1 MENQNNDTIML
12 DMIRQIQ
19 QTMTIFAQNQTL
31 LFDGLKSLEA
41 KFDAKF
47 DKLDKKIDDNYAKLD
62 KKIDDNYAKLDKKI
76 DDTYAKLDKKIDDNY
91 AKLNRKID
99 DNTAKLTEMINANA
113 AKITSLE
120 KQIRF
125 LRDDIDTV
133 YALETDSQNK
143 LKKLL

>member
-62 KKIDDNYAKLDKKI
+62 KKIDD
-76 DDTYAKLDKKIDDNY
+76 TYAKLDKKIDDNY
-91 AKLNRKID
+91 AKLNKKID

-143 LKKLL
+143 LKRLL

>member
-62 KKIDDNYAKLDKKI
+62 KKIDDNYAKL
-76 DDTYAKLDKKIDDNY
+76 
-91 AKLNRKID
+91 NRKID

-143 LKKLL
+143 LKRLL

>member
-47 DKLDKKIDDNYAKLD
+47 DKLDK
-62 KKIDDNYAKLDKKI
+62 LDKKI

-91 AKLNRKID
+91 AKLNKKID

-113 AKITSLE
+113 SKITSLE

-143 LKKLL
+143 LKRLL

>member
-62 KKIDDNYAKLDKKI
+62 KKIDD
-76 DDTYAKLDKKIDDNY
+76 TYAKLDKKIDDNY
-91 AKLNRKID
+91 AKLNKKID

-113 AKITSLE
+113 SKITSLE

-143 LKKLL
+143 LKRLL

>member
-62 KKIDDNYAKLDKKI
+62 KKIDDNYAK
-76 DDTYAKLDKKIDDNY
+76 NY
-91 AKLNRKID
+91 I
-99 DNTAKLTEMINANA
+99 
-113 AKITSLE
+113 S
-120 KQIRF
+120 
-125 LRDDIDTV
+125 
-133 YALETDSQNK
+133 
-143 LKKLL
+143 

>member
-62 KKIDDNYAKLDKKI
+62 KKIDDNYAKL
-76 DDTYAKLDKKIDDNY
+76 
-91 AKLNRKID
+91 NRKID

>member
-47 DKLDKKIDDNYAKLD
+47 DKLD

>member
-47 DKLDKKIDDNYAKLD
+47 DKLDKKIDDNYAKLN
-62 KKIDDNYAKLDKKI
+62 KKIDDN
-76 DDTYAKLDKKIDDNY
+76 T
-91 AKLNRKID
+91 
-99 DNTAKLTEMINANA
+99 TKLTEMINANA

-143 LKKLL
+143 LKRLL

>member
-47 DKLDKKIDDNYAKLD
+47 DKLD

-143 LKKLL
+143 LKRLL

>member
-31 LFDGLKSLEA
+31 LLDGLKSLEA

-47 DKLDKKIDDNYAKLD
+47 DKLD

-91 AKLNRKID
+91 AKLNKKID

-143 LKKLL
+143 LKRLL